1 LSGLAR
7 LEAFVEHAT
16 AALQGDER
24 VVAAWLGGS
33 LAAGTADAYSDV
45 DLRVAVADDAFD
57 AFVADWPD
65 VAERLAPTVMRRRI
79 GPPESPIVI
88 AITPEW
94 LRFDVAVARAAAPA
108 RVGAEIL
115 DAAPRLRVIGE
126 LEGDR
131 FAARIDVEAAEARGV
146 RVVDTTNG
154 SSYGV
159 AEWALGMTLNATRN
173 AGELFRAMAAGEWR
187 PPTATPAFERF
198 ELSGKRVG
206 LIGLGIIGRRFVQLL
221 QPFGCQISAH
231 DPYVPK
237 EVADVLGVRLTD
249 LDHVMA
255 DSDVIVCLAPLT
267 PKTRRMVGARELD
280 LIRPGS
286 ALVNVSRGPIFDP
299 DATIARLRRGD
310 VAAAFD
316 VWDPEPIPADSLIR
330 QLPNVVLTPHVSS
343 QTRDGRGRF
352 FKLMVDELDRYFHGH
367 ETLYDLTSRTLAN
380 RFGREPL

>member
-1 LSGLAR
+1 VSAGAGR
-7 LEAFVEHAT
+7 PGSFDVVLE
-16 AALQGDER
+16 G
-24 VVAAWLGGS
+24 
-33 LAAGTADAYSDV
+33 
-45 DLRVAVADDAFD
+45 AVADRPRVLL
-57 AFVADWPD
+57 VASRSVRERMLLPAD
-65 VAERLAPTVMRRRI
+65 VERLGGFAELDWLECDVPFDRTSWTTVPDDPAATALVAGRVGQVDGLI
-79 GPPESPIVI
+79 VCHGSP
-88 AITPEW
+88 
-94 LRFDVAVARAAAPA
+94 

-187 PPTATPAFERF
+187 PPTATPRFERF

-221 QPFGCQISAH
+221 QPFGCQVSAH

-267 PKTRRMVGARELD
+267 PKTRRMVGQRELD

-299 DATIARLRRGD
+299 DATIERLRRGD

-316 VWDPEPIPADSLIR
+316 VWDPEPIPADGPIR
-330 QLPNVVLTPHVSS
+330 QLPNVVLTPHISS

-352 FKLMVDELDRYFHGH
+352 FKLMVDELDRFFHGH

-380 RFGREPL
+380 RYGREPL